1 MNETRS
7 MRLRRLSV
15 VVAALLAAV
24 AAHAA
29 FAQSWMH
36 DGPGH
41 HHRQDRDHDRDPG
54 RSGARL
60 RSGDLLLSTTV
71 FPRDANLVAGVTQL
85 PPGCAGNACVT
96 AVAGGDYPYV
106 FNNASVDGNFGIT
119 SKIVLLELDP
129 DGREAASIAV
139 PNSTQPGVSARADQ
153 MVTSFSSKSELAL
166 NLSPD
171 GHELSFMGYEAPVAA
186 LDVSNSNTPGVNDSS
201 NPLSTP
207 AYYRVI
213 ARVGADGRFH
223 FTRTNAFSGDNGRAA
238 ITARVDGVDL
248 AYMAGNSADSDA
260 SYIEA
265 SGAQITPAS
274 ELPESAQQAQAPTP
288 VGSFNVSE
296 LGLSEKGDTAK
307 DNNFRGMAIEDGVL
321 YYSKG
326 SGGKG
331 VNTVYFVD
339 TSGTAC
345 AKQPATGSAGGV
357 GFPAAGAM
365 LPTQALGGGA
375 GFGVNNG
382 VLQPLNMCILAG
394 FPSALNKGNPK
405 PMHPFGLWFANDH
418 TLYVADEGTGDN
430 TYSGGSYV
438 NAASQQGGQQFA
450 GLQKWV
456 RDPGTHAWTLA
467 YVLQAGLDLGQPYT
481 VPGYPQ
487 GSNPVAQG
495 GTGLPWAPATDGLR
509 AVTGRV
515 DRHGMVTLYAVTS
528 TVSGSG
534 DQGADPNRLVTITD
548 RLDATQPGAAE
559 RFHTL
564 RSAPAGTLYRGVA
577 FAPRARG
584 FAFAR

>member
-1 MNETRS
+1 MNETRVP
-7 MRLRRLSV
+7 RLRRLCV
-15 VVAALLAAV
+15 IVAALLAPVAV
-24 AAHAA
+24 QHAA
-29 FAQSWMH
+29 CAQAWMH
-36 DGPGH
+36 DHPGFH
-41 HHRQDRDHDRDPG
+41 HEQDRDHDHDRFGP
-54 RSGARL
+54 RL
-60 RSGDLLLSTTV
+60 HPGDLLLSTTV
-71 FPRDANLVAGVTQL
+71 FARDANLVAGVTQL

-96 AVAGGDYPYV
+96 AVASGEYPYV

-119 SKIVLLELDP
+119 SKIELLELDP
-129 DGREAASIAV
+129 DGRAVASIEV
-139 PNSTQPGVSARADQ
+139 PNSTQPGVSAQDDQ

-171 GHELSFMGYEAPVAA
+171 GHQLSFMGYEAPVAA

-207 AYYRVI
+207 EYYRVI

-238 ITARVDGVDL
+238 ITARVNGVDL
-248 AYMAGNSADSDA
+248 AYMAGNSADSDTA
-260 SYIEA
+260 YIEA
-265 SGAQITPAS
+265 SGAQIAPAS
-274 ELPESAQQAQAPTP
+274 DLPESAQQAQAPTP
-288 VGSFNVSE
+288 VGSFNISE

-307 DNNFRGMAIEDGVL
+307 DNNYRGMAIEDGVL

-339 TSGTAC
+339 TSGSAC
-345 AKQPATGSAGGV
+345 ASSSATGSAGGV
-357 GFPAAGAM
+357 GLPAAGAM
-365 LPTQALGGGA
+365 LPTQALGAG
-375 GFGVNNG
+375 GFGVSNG

-394 FPSALNKGNPK
+394 FPSALNNGNPN

-438 NAASQQGGQQFA
+438 NAASGQGGQQFA

-456 RDPGTHAWTLA
+456 LNPSTHAWTLA
-467 YVLQAGLDLGQPYT
+467 YVLQAGLDLGQPYA
-481 VPGYPQ
+481 VSGYPT
-487 GSNPVAQG
+487 GINPVAQG

-515 DRHGMVTLYAVTS
+515 DRHGLVTLYAVTS

-534 DQGADPNRLVTITD
+534 DQGADPNKLVVVTD
-548 RLDATQPGAAE
+548 RVDATQPGTQE
-559 RFHTL
+559 RFRTL
-564 RSAPAGTLYRGVA
+564 RIAPAGTLFRGVSW
-577 FAPRARG
+577 APRARG
-584 FAFAR
+584 FAFGR